1 LAAPV
6 FITGDIPSAAQVN
19 SWFVNAQFARKTAN
33 ESVSSSIALQD
44 DDHLLVTVEANAAY
58 HVTLVLFVIALNTN
72 DFRFNFSGPSG
83 FAFNYIAN
91 SQQLTA
97 TAGLYSDDTCFVG
110 DATADQPIGGMGAGV
125 TAPGHIEGVLTTGGS
140 AGTVRLRWAQWASGA
155 TATQLLTN
163 SFITARR
170 VS

>member
-1 LAAPV
+1 MAAPV
-6 FITGDIPSAAQVN
+6 FSAGDVPTALQVN

-44 DDHLLVTVEANAAY
+44 DDHLFVTVEANAAY
-58 HVTLVLFVIALNTN
+58 HVTLVLFVASQTAN

-91 SQQLTA
+91 GQELA
-97 TAGLYSDDTCFVG
+97 AGAGLYKDDTCFVG
-110 DATADQPIGGMGAGV
+110 DATADQPIGGMGGI

-140 AGTVRLRWAQWASGA
+140 AGTFRLRWAQWVSGASG
-155 TATQLLTN
+155 TTLLTN
-163 SFITARR
+163 SFMTARR
-170 VS
+170 VA